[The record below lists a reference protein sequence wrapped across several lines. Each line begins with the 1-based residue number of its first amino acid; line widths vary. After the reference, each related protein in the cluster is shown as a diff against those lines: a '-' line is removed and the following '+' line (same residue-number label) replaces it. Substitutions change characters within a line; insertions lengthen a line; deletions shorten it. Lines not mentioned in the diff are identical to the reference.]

1 MKPNIQPRPNFQ
13 KFLDTLLL
21 RKAWKRPPLFD
32 FGVGENHAA
41 SFLGCYPLTGA
52 DWAEVYRLA
61 GYDYVPLSICPP
73 HPELDEKQQ
82 KEKSTGAVSYGSA
95 NVVIPSLEHFRSH
108 RWTWQSVAEGDF
120 SLLKANFTRLQE
132 AAASLKPG
140 MKIIIHAADIFTDA
154 WMMLGFENFCVF
166 SIEQPEF
173 VLAVMDSIGAAQLR
187 ALQGGI
193 DLVGDSVGAILFSD
207 DIAYSEGLMLQPKFF
222 IDHLFPY
229 IHQIA
234 RMGQKIDAPL
244 IYHSDGRL
252 YKVFDALHEAG
263 VRGIQPLEPKSM
275 DPLEIKRRWPGKF
288 CLIGNIDLDLMARGS
303 ADEVEAYVRDKI
315 DRLNVDGGYIVGV
328 SNTVPDYVKTE
339 NYIRMIE
346 TVYSYP
352 DEQKAD

>member
-1 MKPNIQPRPNFQ
+1 MKPNIQPQPNFQ

-32 FGVGENHAA
+32 FWVGENHATA
-41 SFLGCYPLTGA
+41 FLGRKPLTGG
-52 DWAEVYRLA
+52 DWVEVYRLA
-61 GYDYVPLSICPP
+61 GYDYVHLSVYPP
-73 HPELDEKQQ
+73 HPELDEAKQRDRA
-82 KEKSTGAVSYGSA
+82 SGAVSYGSA
-95 NVVIPSLEHFRSH
+95 NVVIRSLEHFRSH
-108 RWTWQSVAEGDF
+108 PWTWQAVAQGDL
-120 SLLKANFTRLQE
+120 SLLKSDYARLQE
-132 AAASLKPG
+132 AATSLKPG
-140 MKIIIHAADIFTDA
+140 MKIIINAADIFTDA
-154 WMMLGFENFCVF
+154 WMMLGFENFCVY

-173 VLAVMDSIGAAQLR
+173 VRAVMDSIGAAQLR

-222 IDHLFPY
+222 IDYLFPY
-229 IHQIA
+229 VHEIA
-234 RMGQKIDAPL
+234 RMGQKIDAPV

-275 DPLEIKRRWPGKF
+275 DPLEIKRHWPGKF

-303 ADEVEAYVRDKI
+303 ADEVEAHVRDKI
-315 DRLNVDGGYIVGV
+315 DCLNFDGGYIVGV
-328 SNTVPDYVKTE
+328 SNTVPNYVKTE
-339 NYIRMIE
+339 NYVRMIE

-352 DEQKAD
+352 DEQKS